1 MVLFLSMK
9 QNQSKNQNLPREI
22 EEHLKK
28 LMKSLD
34 LPDDDENFSRLHEA
48 WIKKEHLFDS
58 QTRALEMETVESLPE
73 GDGRGA
79 ILLTSSGSLLS
90 FSPEK
95 KEGRWME
102 YASIPIRTDVPDI
115 LKGEKV
121 SLTAPPRLGD
131 PLMLADAP
139 LKQTSPLYR
148 MAVCRQGISAA
159 EQEKRIREATIFLT
173 NGFVRIN
180 KTMTSLQNEAIEHFT
195 KQSLIAYVAQRNELT
210 QKQVLG
216 VIDDF
221 FTMVESG
228 ILLGEK
234 VPLGSLGRMG
244 YKVRPP
250 RQARVITNPATG
262 EEMTVSAKPSQAAVK
277 FFPSGRLKKLAA
289 TIPVEEDGKE

>member
-1 MVLFLSMK
+1 MK
-9 QNQSKNQNLPREI
+9 QDQSKNQNLPREI
-22 EEHLKK
+22 EEHLLK
-28 LMKSLD
+28 LMKSLE
-34 LPDDDENFSRLHEA
+34 LPDNEENFSRLHDA
-48 WIKKEHLFDS
+48 WIRKEGLFES
-58 QTRALEMETVESLPE
+58 QTGALEMETAEELPE

-90 FSPEK
+90 LSPER

-121 SLTAPPRLGD
+121 TLASPPCLGKPLVLT
-131 PLMLADAP
+131 DAP

-148 MAVCRQGISAA
+148 IAVCREGTSAV

-180 KTMTSLQNEAIEHFT
+180 KNMTAVETGGIEHFT
-195 KQSLIAYVAQRNELT
+195 KQSLIAYVAKRNDLT
-210 QKQVLG
+210 RKQVLG

-221 FTMVESG
+221 FTMAESG

-262 EEMTVSAKPSQAAVK
+262 EEMTVPAKPSRAAVK
-277 FFPSGRLKKLAA
+277 FFPSGRLKKLASA
-289 TIPVEEDGKE
+289 IPVEEEEAE

>member
-1 MVLFLSMK
+1 MK
-9 QNQSKNQNLPREI
+9 QDQSKNQNLPREI
-22 EEHLKK
+22 EDHLIK
-28 LMKSLD
+28 LMKSLE
-34 LPDDDENFSRLHEA
+34 LPDNEENFHRLYEA
-48 WIKKEHLFDS
+48 WISKESLFES
-58 QTRALEMETVESLPE
+58 QTRALEMETVEEMPE

-79 ILLTSSGSLLS
+79 VLLTSSGSLLS
-90 FSPEK
+90 LSPEK

-102 YASIPIRTDVPDI
+102 YASIPIRTDVPDL
-115 LKGEKV
+115 LKAEKV
-121 SLTAPPRLGD
+121 ALPAPPRLGE
-131 PLMLADAP
+131 PLVLSNAP

-148 MAVCRQGISAA
+148 IAVCSPGVSAA

-180 KTMTSLQNEAIEHFT
+180 KTMTALPNGTIEHFT
-195 KQSLIAYVAQRNELT
+195 KQALVAYVARRNELT

-250 RQARVITNPATG
+250 RQARVLTNPATG

-289 TIPVEEDGKE
+289 SIPVEEEPQK

>member
-1 MVLFLSMK
+1 MK
-9 QNQSKNQNLPREI
+9 QNQSKNQKLPREI
-22 EEHLKK
+22 EEHLQK
-28 LMKSLD
+28 LMKSLE
-34 LPDDDENFSRLHEA
+34 LPDNEENYGKLYDA
-48 WIKKEHLFDS
+48 WIRKEHLFES
-58 QTRALEMETVESLPE
+58 QTRALEMETVEGLPE

-79 ILLTSSGSLLS
+79 VLLTSSGSLLS
-90 FSPEK
+90 LSPEK

-121 SLTAPPRLGD
+121 SLASLLRLGES
-131 PLMLADAP
+131 LVLQDAP

-148 MAVCRQGISAA
+148 IAVCRQGISAA
-159 EQEKRIREATIFLT
+159 EQEKRIREATIYLT

-180 KTMTSLQNEAIEHFT
+180 KNMTALQENAIEHFT
-195 KQSLIAYVAQRNELT
+195 KQSLVAYVAQRNELT

-250 RQARVITNPATG
+250 RQARVLTNPATG

-277 FFPSGRLKKLAA
+277 FYPSGRLKKLASS
-289 TIPVEEDGKE
+289 IPVEDEGQK